1 MRGPTHIQKQIKKEL
16 EKKLYRKLLLERY
29 AFENAIDKIKKERIK

>member
-16 EKKLYRKLLLERY
+16 EKKLLRKLLLERY
-29 AFENAIDKIKKERIK
+29 AFENAIDKIEKEEKK

>member
-16 EKKLYRKLLLERY
+16 EKKLLRKLLLERY
-29 AFENAIDKIKKERIK
+29 AFENAIDKIEKEEIK

>member
-16 EKKLYRKLLLERY
+16 EKKLLRKLLLERY
-29 AFENAIDKIKKERIK
+29 AFENAIDKIEKEKEK

>member
-16 EKKLYRKLLLERY
+16 EKKLLRKLLLERY
-29 AFENAIDKIKKERIK
+29 AFENALDKIEKGKIK

>member
-16 EKKLYRKLLLERY
+16 EKKLLRNLLLERY
-29 AFENAIDKIKKERIK
+29 AFENAIDKIKKDGLK